1 MRLDTITLEDLR
13 VTIDHLIELHGP
25 KKEVT
30 DFSITLGKGNTIT
43 SEMLTHDLRKT
54 QLQNITMEDLEIPES
69 LKLSMIGESFFEIHE
84 KE

>member
-30 DFSITLGKGNTIT
+30 DFSITIANSNTVDFNMMSTIT
-43 SEMLTHDLRKT
+43 KA
-54 QLQNITMEDLEIPES
+54 I
-69 LKLSMIGESFFEIHE
+69 
-84 KE
+84 

>member
-30 DFSITLGKGNTIT
+30 DFNITLKKGNIIT
-43 SEMLTHDLRKT
+43 FETLTHNLRKIST
-54 QLQNITMEDLEIPES
+54 S
-69 LKLSMIGESFFEIHE
+69 KHYIGRFENS
-84 KE
+84 